1 MTAIYVFYGVVS
13 KLRYSTMAAA
23 DIAELDYGH
32 HFWGEKHH
40 GFHVLYENMKH
51 GEETVNEIGQF
62 IKERLA
68 MEEEYGKM
76 FTKSINRVTSF
87 VTNGSRLETGWTLAK
102 GTIELL
108 AEIHIML
115 VKNLQDLAKEVTKYK
130 EDLVKAR
137 KEAKQQDII
146 DAVNLMQT
154 TTTCLQK
161 SKETYFARCAE
172 LEKLRKEAN
181 VNPKEV
187 SKMETKMSK
196 SKEEYRAYVDKYET
210 VRVDFEEK
218 MEKACKMFQSH
229 DRSHFAALQQF
240 LLMYATHHQE
250 AIIAAQQVSGQFRE
264 SLQQLSVDEIMAK
277 FVRER
282 STGMERPQP
291 AIFEEPSDS
300 SGISED
306 DTQRQSGSVP
316 SSSCSSGVVP
326 SNPPPPAP
334 TADGL
339 LSLDPIDAWNENR
352 EIRVQPSPT
361 ASHSSDSTAGGAQA
375 LPAFSASVG
384 GTATTG
390 RQKLSLFLPKRKK
403 TMSQSSGTEEH
414 ESTGGE

>member
-1 MTAIYVFYGVVS
+1 
-13 KLRYSTMAAA
+13 
-23 DIAELDYGH
+23 
-32 HFWGEKHH
+32 
-40 GFHVLYENMKH
+40 
-51 GEETVNEIGQF
+51 
-62 IKERLA
+62 
-68 MEEEYGKM
+68 
-76 FTKSINRVTSF
+76 
-87 VTNGSRLETGWTLAK
+87 
-102 GTIELL
+102 
-108 AEIHIML
+108 ML

-250 AIIAAQQVSGQFRE
+250 AIIAAQQ
-264 SLQQLSVDEIMAK
+264 SLLFSKSHQIHRGYPKMIPNAKVVQCRPQVVLPALCRRIRLRQLPQLMDCCHWTQLTPGMRTEK
-277 FVRER
+277 FVYVL
-282 STGMERPQP
+282 SIGL
-291 AIFEEPSDS
+291 IFMFHP
-300 SGISED
+300 
-306 DTQRQSGSVP
+306 V
-316 SSSCSSGVVP
+316 
-326 SNPPPPAP
+326 
-334 TADGL
+334 L
-339 LSLDPIDAWNENR
+339 L
-352 EIRVQPSPT
+352 
-361 ASHSSDSTAGGAQA
+361 
-375 LPAFSASVG
+375 
-384 GTATTG
+384 
-390 RQKLSLFLPKRKK
+390 
-403 TMSQSSGTEEH
+403 
-414 ESTGGE
+414 